1 MQYNISRDQHEQ
13 LETDRRDSLAR
24 YLVNQPRQ
32 RQATFLKAMKSE
44 ALRNDI
50 CDRMRRE
57 LSLQIARMEP
67 NVRRLRL
74 ARLRDSL
81 RGSRNDLAFYQDILT
96 RFSDHIDRGEGTH
109 G

>member
-24 YLVNQPRQ
+24 YLVNQPRP

-57 LSLQIARMEP
+57 LALQIARLEP
-67 NVRRLRL
+67 NLRRLRL
-74 ARLRDSL
+74 TQLRASL
-81 RGSRNDLAFYQDILT
+81 GESR
-96 RFSDHIDRGEGTH
+96 RDRDF
-109 G
+109 